1 MAEQSRRPGGPGGS
15 GGSGGPGGPGGYR
28 GGDRR
33 GSGGRKGKGRRDRE
47 PMKAKAPH
55 WEPRTKLG
63 RMVNEGR
70 ITSIDEVFSNVMPIK
85 EVEIVDKLVPG
96 IKEEVCDVKLV
107 QKQTD
112 AGECSNFK
120 VTVVVGIAGYIGL
133 GEAKAKEIGPAIH
146 KAINLA
152 KLGLI
157 PIKRGCGSWECGCGD
172 PHTIP
177 FKVLGKAG
185 SVEIELIPAPKG
197 IGLAAAD
204 NAKTV
209 LALAGIK
216 DVWSRTSGKT
226 RSTSNM
232 VKATYMALRKTM
244 KVSSPEIPK

>member
-1 MAEQSRRPGGPGGS
+1 MAEESRRPERSGS
-15 GGSGGPGGPGGYR
+15 GRGERR
-28 GGDRR
+28 GG
-33 GSGGRKGKGRRDRE
+33 GGRKGRKGRDRE
-47 PMKAKAPH
+47 TIKAKVPK

-63 RMVNEGR
+63 KMVNEGR
-70 ITSIDEVFSNVMPIK
+70 ITSIDEVFTNIMPIK

-112 AGECSNFK
+112 AGELSNFK
-120 VTVVVGIAGYIGL
+120 VTVVVGADGYIGL

-157 PIKRGCGSWECGCGD
+157 PVKRGCGSWECGCGD

-177 FKVLGKAG
+177 FRVVGKAG

-197 IGLAAAD
+197 IGLAVGD
-204 NAKTV
+204 TAKVV
-209 LALAGIK
+209 LQLAGIK
-216 DVWSRTSGKT
+216 DIWSRTSGRT

-232 VKATYMALRKTM
+232 TKATFEALKKTM
-244 KVSSPEIPK
+244 KVSSPDIPK

>member
-1 MAEQSRRPGGPGGS
+1 MAEESRRPERS
-15 GGSGGPGGPGGYR
+15 GGGR
-28 GGDRR
+28 GDRR
-33 GSGGRKGKGRRDRE
+33 GGGGGSGRKGRKGRDRE
-47 PMKAKAPH
+47 PMKAKAPK
-55 WEPRTKLG
+55 WDPRTKLG
-63 RMVNEGR
+63 KMVNEGR
-70 ITSIDEVFSNVMPIK
+70 ITSIDEVFTNVMPIK

-112 AGECSNFK
+112 AGELSNFK
-120 VTVVVGIAGYIGL
+120 VTVVVGADGYIGL

-157 PIKRGCGSWECGCGD
+157 PVKRGCGSWECGCGD

-177 FKVLGKAG
+177 FRVLGKAG

-197 IGLAAAD
+197 IGLAVGD
-204 NAKTV
+204 TAKVV
-209 LALAGIK
+209 LRLAGIK

-232 VKATYMALRKTM
+232 TKAAFEALKRTM
-244 KVSSPEIPK
+244 KVSSPDIPK